1 MPSGHRNLGAVGIV
15 VLVGWDVGDCVILDE
30 GNDELESVLS
40 TILSVVERLAV
51 GDVTG
56 ELVGVSSDTDWPWK
70 QLFWLGSH

>member
-1 MPSGHRNLGAVGIV
+1 M